1 MDIRHFD
8 DDDDGVIGTS
18 WNDGVDEDDE
28 GFDTDDD
35 GEDTDDEDEDED
47 EI

>member
-8 DDDDGVIGTS
+8 DDEDGAIGTT

-28 GFDTDDD
+28 GFDIDGDDD
-35 GEDTDDEDEDED
+35 DSDDDEEEDEV
-47 EI
+47 

>member
-8 DDDDGVIGTS
+8 DDEDGVIGTTS

-35 GEDTDDEDEDED
+35 GEDTDDEDEDE
-47 EI
+47 I